1 MKKQI
6 LVIILLSCIL
16 AMAGCRS
23 EQNKNTQSEV
33 DIKQTESAM
42 NTEIEELGVI
52 EANIETVGIPIKEQ
66 CLEVIM
72 DDWGAVT
79 FASYAPENTSF
90 QPNGLNPDVRFYL
103 IDKEYV
109 LYEFPG
115 WNEEHTNAD
124 LFVAVSA
131 VAFKDYNDD
140 GLKDV
145 ITLCE
150 YETMSGE
157 GYQLARIYFQL
168 EEKRGFEEDTLLTEY
183 LIKQY
188 KTDSVAAIFEVKEEY
203 YDYKLSLDGHRSFYN
218 QLIIIA
224 ENKDMWTENLQE
236 MGEVCYYAVSDLD
249 HNRRYEIIVSG
260 MGGTGRFSNSCFFE
274 VNENYDGLRECDTDF
289 GEGNSEPDIINYE
302 NWETYIDDDGVFH
315 YVVSDWVRIGAAQSY
330 QSVMELTLQNG
341 KIATK
346 LLANKETIYEE
357 EATTII
363 CIDPEGNVIS
373 EEEFENLPEKYFA
386 GYEKRTTY
394 FGWQKAKEVAEDVE
408 EIIKQLEA
416 SFNIYSES
424 Q

>member
-168 EEKRGFEEDTLLTEY
+168 EEKREFEEDTLLTEY

-203 YDYKLSLDGHRSFYN
+203 YDYKSSLDGHRSFYN

-249 HNRRYEIIVSG
+249 HNGRYEIIVSC
-260 MGGTGRFSNSCFFE
+260 MGGTGRFSNSSFFE

-330 QSVMELTLQNG
+330 QSVMEITLQNG
-341 KIATK
+341 EIATK

-363 CIDPEGNVIS
+363 CTDPEGNVIS

-394 FGWQKAKEVAEDVE
+394 FGWQNAKEVAEDVE

-416 SFNIYSES
+416 SFDIYSES